1 MATIAYPKSPESL
14 PKKLTALTPSYQF
27 KAFLAVVSIILFFA
41 LYVLLVIGLGYLAY
55 FAFIY
60 EMYDVNKLTILM
72 KIGAVAGSAMLF
84 VFTLKFIFKLKNTR
98 PDNRIKLSKATQPE
112 LWGFILR
119 ICDETGA
126 PKPKNIFIDPDVN
139 AYVSYTNMWLSLFL
153 PIRKELTIGLGLVDS
168 LNMSEFKAVMSHEFG
183 HFAQS
188 SMKIGSYIISANTII
203 HDMIFSRDKWDNRL
217 DQWRG
222 YDLR

>member
-1 MATIAYPKSPESL
+1 MATITYPKSPESL

-84 VFTLKFIFKLKNTR
+84 VFTLKFIVT
-98 PDNRIKLSKATQPE
+98 IQP
-112 LWGFILR
+112 LL
-119 ICDETGA
+119 
-126 PKPKNIFIDPDVN
+126 
-139 AYVSYTNMWLSLFL
+139 
-153 PIRKELTIGLGLVDS
+153 
-168 LNMSEFKAVMSHEFG
+168 H
-183 HFAQS
+183 
-188 SMKIGSYIISANTII
+188 
-203 HDMIFSRDKWDNRL
+203 
-217 DQWRG
+217 
-222 YDLR
+222 